1 MIRFG
6 RTIRVFKTKW
16 FSRFARKE
24 DISDFAL
31 LEAIERLQSGV
42 LDADLGGGL
51 VKQRLART
59 GEGKSGGFR
68 TIIAYKSGNSAF
80 FIYGFAKNERD
91 NIDAKDL
98 KYLKSTAAELLGR
111 LEREIE
117 VLKNDNELMEI
128 LTL

>member
-1 MIRFG
+1 M
-6 RTIRVFKTKW
+6 RVFKTKW

>member
-1 MIRFG
+1 M
-6 RTIRVFKTKW
+6 
-16 FSRFARKE
+16 
-24 DISDFAL
+24 

-111 LEREIE
+111 SDREVE
-117 VLKNDNELMEI
+117 VLMNDNELMEI

>member
-1 MIRFG
+1 M
-6 RTIRVFKTKW
+6 RVFKTKW

-24 DISDFAL
+24 DISDFVL
-31 LEAIERLQSGV
+31 LEAIERLQNGIV
-42 LDADLGGGL
+42 DADLGGGL

-68 TIIAYKSGNSAF
+68 TIIAYKSGNCAF

-98 KYLKSTAAELLGR
+98 KYLKSTAAELLSR

>member
-1 MIRFG
+1 M
-6 RTIRVFKTKW
+6 RVFKTKW

-111 LEREIE
+111 SDREVE
-117 VLKNDNELMEI
+117 VLMNDNELMEI

>member
-1 MIRFG
+1 M
-6 RTIRVFKTKW
+6 RVFKTKW

-24 DISDFAL
+24 DISDFVL
-31 LEAIERLQSGV
+31 LEAIERLQNGIV
-42 LDADLGGGL
+42 DADLGGGL

-111 LEREIE
+111 SDREVE
-117 VLKNDNELMEI
+117 VLMNDNELMEI

>member
-1 MIRFG
+1 M
-6 RTIRVFKTKW
+6 RVFKTKW

-117 VLKNDNELMEI
+117 MLKNDNELMEI

>member
-1 MIRFG
+1 M
-6 RTIRVFKTKW
+6 RVFKTKW

-91 NIDAKDL
+91 NVDAKDV
-98 KYLKSTAAELLGR
+98 KYLKSTAAELLSS